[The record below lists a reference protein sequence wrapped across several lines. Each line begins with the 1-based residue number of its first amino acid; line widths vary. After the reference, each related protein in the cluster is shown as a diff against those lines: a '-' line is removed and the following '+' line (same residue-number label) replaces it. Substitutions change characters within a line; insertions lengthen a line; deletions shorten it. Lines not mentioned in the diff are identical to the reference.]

1 VPRPR
6 GARDTEYQNKRRALL
21 HRISARLMQREGSRA
36 SLRQMAD
43 AAEVTVP
50 TLRHYFGSRREII
63 LAMFEE
69 YRRTGEPHLQRE
81 AQPTGPFP
89 QSVRDCLRALVT
101 ALRYRPV
108 GDMFAVAMVEGL
120 LHEEIGPASLAYVID
135 PSIDAIEARLKAH
148 QARGEMRPADARNAA
163 IMLISP
169 MLLATQHQRQLH
181 GAADRPLA
189 LEPLVEDV
197 ASAFVKAY
205 AA

>member
-6 GARDTEYQNKRRALL
+6 GARDTDYQNKRRALL
-21 HRISARLMQREGSRA
+21 QKISARLMQRDSTRP

-50 TLRHYFGSRREII
+50 TLRHYFGSRGEII
-63 LAMFEE
+63 LALFEE
-69 YRRTGEPHLQRE
+69 DRRTGEPHLRRE
-81 AQPTGPFP
+81 AEPPGPFP
-89 QSVRDCLRALVT
+89 QSVRDCRRSLVIALMH
-101 ALRYRPV
+101 RPV

-120 LHEEIGPASLAYVID
+120 LHAELGPASHAYVID

-148 QARGEMRPADARNAA
+148 QARGEMRAGDARNAA

-169 MLLATQHQRQLH
+169 ILLATQHQRQLH

-189 LEPLVEDV
+189 LDPLVEDV